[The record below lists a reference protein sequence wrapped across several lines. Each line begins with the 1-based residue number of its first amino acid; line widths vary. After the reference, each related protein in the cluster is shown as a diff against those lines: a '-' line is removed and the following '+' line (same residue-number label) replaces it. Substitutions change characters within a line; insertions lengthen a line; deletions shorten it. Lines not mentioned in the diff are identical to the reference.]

1 MSRVPVDITFRH
13 IQPTGWIKE
22 LIEEQADKL
31 HQHAGAIHRVEVT
44 VDLPQHHSRKGDHF
58 EVRIVMHVDHMKEQ
72 TVSATSEDNE
82 SDQLR
87 TTIHEAFH
95 QAERMMRRKLERR
108 RDLRR
113 TPAPG
118 KGDD

>member
-1 MSRVPVDITFRH
+1 MSKVPVDITFRH
-13 IQPTGWIKE
+13 IQPTEWIKE
-22 LIEEQADKL
+22 LVEEQADKL

-58 EVRIVMHVDHMKEQ
+58 EVRIVMHVDHMKEKA
-72 TVSATSEDNE
+72 VSATSEGKE

-87 TTIHEAFH
+87 AAVHEAFH
-95 QAERMMRRKLERR
+95 QAERMMRRRLERR

-113 TPAPG
+113 VPDPEKAA
-118 KGDD
+118 D